1 MIDKRCAD
9 MAIAL
14 ADVKDGAVVL
24 VSGFGDAGSPTDL
37 LHGLRDQ
44 GAKDLTIVSN
54 NAGSGRIGIAA
65 LLDSGQVRKVVCS
78 YPRTA
83 GSFVFDE
90 LYNAGKLELEL
101 VPQGTLAERIRAAGA
116 GVGAF
121 YTPTGAGTQLAEGKE
136 TREIDGRLQVLEYPI
151 KADLALVKAERADR
165 WGNLTYRKAAR
176 NFGPLMCMA
185 AATTV
190 VQVREVSELGSVDPE
205 QVITPSI
212 FVDRLVEI
220 PDLADERELIAREKA
235 RS

>member
-220 PDLADERELIAREKA
+220 PDPADERELIAREKA

>member
-9 MAIAL
+9 MGVAL
-14 ADVKDGAVVL
+14 ADVQDGSVVL

-65 LLDSGQVRKVVCS
+65 LLDSGQVRRVVCS

-190 VQVREVSELGSVDPE
+190 VQVREVSELGGVDPE
-205 QVITPSI
+205 HVITPSI

-220 PDLADERELIAREKA
+220 PNPADERELIAREKA
-235 RS
+235 AS

>member
-1 MIDKRCAD
+1 MGV
-9 MAIAL
+9 AL
-14 ADVKDGAVVL
+14 ADVQDGSVVL

-65 LLDSGQVRKVVCS
+65 LLDSGQVRRVVCS

-190 VQVREVSELGSVDPE
+190 VQVREVSELGGVDPE
-205 QVITPSI
+205 HVITPSI

-220 PDLADERELIAREKA
+220 PNPADERELIAREKA
-235 RS
+235 AS